1 MNEKPIKKKVEAKKV
16 SIYLRKEQFEYLD
29 SESEKMGVS
38 RSKFIEMKI
47 FPKASQVLMN
57 KKGTARKKD

>member
-1 MNEKPIKKKVEAKKV
+1 MNEKTEKKKIEAKKV

-38 RSKFIEMKI
+38 RSKYIELHI
-47 FPKASQVLMN
+47 FPKRLQVLKP
-57 KKGTARKKD
+57 KKGKERKKN